1 MALYFRYFLEFL
13 AMLPTAV
20 MVLLPAWEQ
29 LRTPRRT
36 VCFALLFILL
46 GSAGGAAICC
56 LRGWSSNTMLLPL
69 AVCAFFCFRYS
80 LKPTVSATQSVF
92 VFLTATAMAAV
103 SVLLAICINAR
114 REVENTANV
123 YLVSTTLLTLGLQ
136 TLLALIYALSA
147 APWLKWLLQEYQV
160 ERVWRIVCPFPALYT
175 AFMIFIL
182 PQDINTVLVNRMQQ
196 ISVMALLLTLMAFF
210 LLLFQFYRTAWESV
224 QNLELL
230 QENQMLEMESRRYSQ
245 LREYMAQTRRLR
257 HDFRQHLH
265 VISGLAEGGRTEEL
279 REYLSEYENEFV
291 DAHATY
297 CANGALDAIAGYYA
311 ATAAQKQIPIEWT
324 LQMPEKLP
332 MRESDLCMVL
342 GNLLEN
348 ALRAS
353 ERLPEKERHVS
364 VICQMLS
371 PAMLGLI
378 VENCY
383 DGQIARREGRLLSTS
398 HPGYGTGLLSV
409 ETVAK
414 KYHGQ
419 MTVETEHGIF
429 RVSVLMNL

>member
-1 MALYFRYFLEFL
+1 MALYVRYLLEFL
-13 AMLPTAV
+13 EMLPTAA
-20 MVLLPAWEQ
+20 MVLLPVWEQ
-29 LRTPRRT
+29 LKTPRRT
-36 VCFALLFILL
+36 VGFALLFILL
-46 GSAGGAAICC
+46 GSAGGAGICC
-56 LRGWSSNTMLLPL
+56 LRGWTSNALLLPL
-69 AVCAFFCFRYS
+69 GVCAFFCFRHS
-80 LKPTVSATQSVF
+80 LKPTVSMTQSVF
-92 VFLTATAMAAV
+92 IFLTATAMAAA
-103 SVLLAICINAR
+103 SVMLSVCMNAR
-114 REVENTANV
+114 HELDNAAPV
-123 YLVSTTLLTLGLQ
+123 YLYSTTLLTLGIQ
-136 TLLALIYALSA
+136 TLLMLIYAVTVV
-147 APWLKWLLQEYQV
+147 PWMTWLLREYQV

-175 AFMIFIL
+175 AFMIFIM
-182 PQDINTVLVNRMQQ
+182 PQDIGTVLVNRMQQ

-210 LLLFQFYRTAWESV
+210 LLLFQFYRTARESV

-265 VISGLAEGGRTEEL
+265 VISGLAESGKTEEL
-279 REYLSEYENEFV
+279 RAYLREYENEFV
-291 DAHATY
+291 DAHATF

-311 ATAAQKQIPIEWT
+311 AAAKQKQIPMQWE
-324 LQMPEKLP
+324 LKMPEKLP

-353 ERLPEKERHVS
+353 ERLPESERSIS

-378 VENCY
+378 VENRY
-383 DGQIARREGRLLSTS
+383 DGQISQREGRLLSTS

-419 MTVETEHGIF
+419 MTVETENGIF